1 MILAHKKSGFTMV
14 ELLVVLAI
22 SSIVLSLMYTVY
34 RSQLKSHSTQ
44 QEQVEMQQNLR
55 ATLYLLERDIRMAG
69 HGPNGG
75 VADPA
80 ITIAGVDEIE
90 FAMDITGGSTLEPSD
105 GDTAD
110 PGEQMTYR
118 HDLSGDLIRNANDG
132 NGDQPLLSLED
143 IDSITFVYKDED
155 GTTLDYAALEADPGE
170 RSKIRSVE
178 IILNASINATVMVNA
193 HEMELRSEIKCR
205 NLGLN

>member
-1 MILAHKKSGFTMV
+1 MV

-80 ITIAGVDEIE
+80 ITIAGVNEIE